1 MAWGWVSFW
10 VWRSLCQLGNSG
22 WGCLL
27 TVRPPVRACAQGAE
41 FASRVPGWRDI
52 SCEED
57 SHLPT
62 LTGLSSF
69 KNHVA

>member
-1 MAWGWVSFW
+1 MAE
-10 VWRSLCQLGNSG
+10 SLSDCGTPCAELGNSG

-27 TVRPPVRACAQGAE
+27 AARPPVRACAQGAE
-41 FASRVPGWRDI
+41 FASRVPSWRDI